1 LDAANC
7 RGRLFLIGCFSPV
20 ARAVFLQMKAAPAAT
35 LRAMVLP
42 RYALRCLALP
52 CCAGLCAMALA
63 QEPAPPAP
71 PQPAEP
77 AASAPTLPADSTA
90 PDAVPQSQTG
100 QTSESGPI
108 DNLKQRVEDTLDS
121 WEEFLNELLIDALG
135 PNYER
140 RYRVFGQKKTVD
152 LGKRWMLSLDERQ
165 TGLLNSAGTG
175 IPAAGRP
182 SRTYELTHVGKINDV
197 RFYNQHDGTGLENGG
212 SIGTTLGR
220 GFSLQTSGR
229 RLHDDLLDV
238 ARTDAQVGLRYG
250 PRELWVEGFVHHA
263 QLEDRGLREP
273 WVDREPKA
281 NFAGVQAQWEAAPG
295 LAFSAQH
302 QRAIKPEMA
311 PGDERLA
318 DPRTEIGADWRPGG
332 RWSGSRVYW
341 RESPQL
347 GLLASHGVD
356 ERTTYKRVIGGEIP
370 EGSPDGMVYAQVRQ
384 HSLASDEDALLV
396 LGWRHTRE
404 LAPKWQAQSLIESGI
419 PVAGDALRSTL
430 FDLRIQHNDFPRRA
444 LGTELQAVRTPVRN
458 SDFASAD
465 YTQRLGNNTLFV
477 TRASATDL
485 KSSDPLEIPVIF
497 GDASVGLGWQ
507 EPEERRFSTFWRF
520 TALARDPQRDGVVL
534 PGAAKRRARIA
545 FGELEYQP
553 VDTLDLLLRASRRWD
568 RDESFQAGAQRIT
581 DLYVL
586 RPTYQLDRRW
596 RFGFHAAHWKDDALG
611 VQRGYGI
618 ELAVQMKRKV
628 VLAFGYNAK
637 GIDDGELA
645 ADDRLGKGFKLRLYI
660 PTEATLRYWL
670 RSARGEEKPANVR

>member
-1 LDAANC
+1 MLRSA
-7 RGRLFLIGCFSPV
+7 P
-20 ARAVFLQMKAAPAAT
+20 RALV
-35 LRAMVLP
+35 
-42 RYALRCLALP
+42 LALA
-52 CCAGLCAMALA
+52 AGLCALAAA
-63 QEPAPPAP
+63 QEPAPAAP
-71 PQPAEP
+71 PVPPSPAEP

-90 PDAVPQSQTG
+90 PNAVPEGETG
-100 QTSESGPI
+100 PV
-108 DNLKQRVEDTLDS
+108 DKLKQRVEDTLDS
-121 WEEFLNELLIDALG
+121 WEEFLNELLVDALG

-165 TGLLNSAGTG
+165 TGLLNNAGTG

-182 SRTYELTHVGKINDV
+182 SRTYELTHAGKINDV

-212 SIGTTLGR
+212 SIGTTLGH

-229 RLHDDLLDV
+229 RLHDDTVNV
-238 ARTDAQVGLRYG
+238 ARTDAQLGLRYG
-250 PRELWVEGFVHHA
+250 PRDLWVEGFVHHA

-281 NFAGVQAQWEAAPG
+281 NFGGVQAKWEAAPG

-318 DPRTEIGADWRPGG
+318 DARTEFGADYRPGG
-332 RWSGSRVYW
+332 AWSGSRVYW
-341 RESPQL
+341 REAPQL
-347 GLLASHGVD
+347 GLLSSAGVD

-370 EGSPDGMVYAQVRQ
+370 EGSKDGMVYAQVRHQ
-384 HSLASDEDALLV
+384 SLASDDDALLV
-396 LGWRHTRE
+396 VGWRHTHT
-404 LAPKWQAQSLIESGI
+404 LAPKWESQSLIESGI

-430 FDLRIQHNDFPRRA
+430 FDLRIQHNDFPHRA

-465 YTQRLGNNTLFV
+465 YTQRVGENMLFV
-477 TRASATDL
+477 TRASATEL
-485 KSSDPLEIPVIF
+485 KSTVAGEIPVVS
-497 GDASVGLGWQ
+497 GDASMGLGWQ
-507 EPEERRFSTFWRF
+507 EPEERKLSTFWRF
-520 TALARDPQRDGVVL
+520 TVLAREPQQDGVTTA
-534 PGAAKRRARIA
+534 GAAKRRARIA

-553 VDTLDLLLRASRRWD
+553 TDKIDLLLRGSRRWD
-568 RDESFQAGAQRIT
+568 RDQSFQGGAQRIT

-596 RFGFHAAHWKDDALG
+596 RFGFHVAHWKDEFYG
-611 VQRGYGI
+611 VQRGYGA
-618 ELAVQMKRKV
+618 ELSVQMKRKI
-628 VLAFGYNAK
+628 VLALGYNAK

-660 PTEATLRYWL
+660 PTEATLKYWL
-670 RSARGEEKPANVR
+670 RSARGDEKPANVR